1 MVRVDLLVVPVFL
14 FDCVELQLL
23 SKLDFALGF
32 VDLFQRLH
40 VVGQAL
46 LILRLLALLRVD
58 MIELLGGLRPE
69 SPFGVVTLVLLH

>member
-14 FDCVELQLL
+14 FDCIELQLF

-58 MIELLGGLRPE
+58 MVELLGGLRPE
-69 SPFGVVTLVLLH
+69 PSFGVVTLVLLH